1 MIRRGSRPTP
11 RARDS
16 ERLWWRDGVIY
27 QVYPRSFGDANGDG
41 VGDLE
46 GIRQRLDHLAWLG
59 VDGVWIS
66 PFFPSPMKDF
76 GYDVADYCDVDPL
89 FGTLDDFDRL
99 LRDAHARGI
108 RVILDFVPNHSSDQH
123 AWFVESRASRASA
136 KRDWYVW
143 RDPAPG
149 GGPPNNWV
157 SVFGGP
163 AWEWDAATQ
172 QYYLHSFLKEQ
183 PDLNWR
189 SPEVERAMHGVLR
202 FWLDRGV
209 DGFRIDV
216 AHRVAKD
223 PELRSNPLVPGSTD
237 PGYGGQ
243 QHVHD
248 EDHPDVHATFRRM
261 RALVDEYDERVL
273 IGEVF
278 LMDPARVAPYYG
290 AGDEL
295 HQGFNFS
302 LLSGPW
308 SGERFRREIERFQ
321 AAVPAQGW
329 PNQVLSNHDVHRHAT
344 RYDHPELGDAR
355 ARLAAMLLLLVRGT
369 PFLYYGEEIG
379 MRCVWI
385 PEDRL
390 RDPIAFTLH
399 PSLTRDPERT
409 PMQWDGSPGAGFGAG
424 EPWLPIHADAAWRN
438 VAAQRGDP
446 GSLLHLYRALVA
458 LRAAHPALSRGA
470 QRTLDAPADVFAF
483 ERHLGGER
491 FLVALNFADA
501 PVALALGNGAPTGGL
516 HTRAGAAL
524 PEDLARVELGAAE
537 GVALRAP
544 LS

>member
-1 MIRRGSRPTP
+1 MTARSRPV
-11 RARDS
+11 ARVS
-16 ERLWWRDGVIY
+16 TSAPRLWWRDGVIY
-27 QVYPRSFGDANGDG
+27 QVYPRSFADSNGDG
-41 VGDLE
+41 IGDLE

-76 GYDVADYCDVDPL
+76 GYDVADYCGVDPI
-89 FGTLDDFDRL
+89 FGTLADFDRL

-123 AWFVESRASRASA
+123 PWFRESRSSRASP

-157 SVFGGP
+157 AIFGGS
-163 AWEWDAATQ
+163 AWEWDAATG

-183 PDLNWR
+183 PELNWR
-189 SPEVERAMHGVLR
+189 NPELERAMHGVLR
-202 FWLDRGV
+202 FWLERGV

-216 AHRVAKD
+216 AHRIAKD
-223 PELRSNPLVPGSTD
+223 PELRSNPRVEGSAD

-243 QHVHD
+243 RHEHD
-248 EDHPDVHATFRRM
+248 EDHPDVHALFRRM

-278 LMDPARVAPYYG
+278 LLDPARVAKYYG
-290 AGDEL
+290 DGDEL

-302 LLSGPW
+302 LLSSAW
-308 SGERFRREIERFQ
+308 SGERFKHEVERFQ
-321 AAVPAQGW
+321 AAVPPRGW

-344 RYDHPELGDAR
+344 RYEHPELGDAR
-355 ARLAAMLLLLVRGT
+355 ARVAAMLLVLLRGT

-385 PEDRL
+385 PEHRL
-390 RDPIAFTLH
+390 RDPLAFTLH

-409 PMQWDGSPGAGFGAG
+409 PMQWDATPYAGFSDR
-424 EPWLPIHADAAWRN
+424 EPWLPVHYDSTQRN
-438 VAAQRGDP
+438 VEQQRHDAT
-446 GSLLHLYRALVA
+446 SLLNLYRALIA
-458 LRAAHPALSRGA
+458 LRAAHPALSRGE
-470 QRTLDAPADVFAF
+470 QRTLPAPQDVFAF
-483 ERHLGGER
+483 ERTLGSDR
-491 FLVALNFADA
+491 FVVALNFGDA
-501 PVALALGNGAPTGGL
+501 PAIASLGRGVPLYGLRSHHGAGL
-516 HTRAGAAL
+516 PR
-524 PEDLARVELGAAE
+524 DLAHLELGAAE
-537 GVALRAP
+537 GVVLRVA
-544 LS
+544 

>member
-1 MIRRGSRPTP
+1 MPTLSRPAPRRG
-11 RARDS
+11 ADRD
-16 ERLWWRDGVIY
+16 RLWWRDGVIY

-46 GIRQRLDHLAWLG
+46 GIRQRLGHLAWLG
-59 VDGVWIS
+59 VDGIWIS

-76 GYDVADYCDVDPL
+76 GYDVADYCGVDPI
-89 FGTLDDFDRL
+89 FGTLADFDRL
-99 LRDAHARGI
+99 LTDAHARGI
-108 RVILDFVPNHSSDQH
+108 RVILDLVPNHSSDQH
-123 AWFVESRASRASA
+123 PWFRESRASRASA

-143 RDPAPG
+143 RDAAPD

-157 SVFGGP
+157 SIFGGP
-163 AWEWDAATQ
+163 AWEWDEATG

-189 SPEVERAMHGVLR
+189 HPELERAMHEVVR

-216 AHRVAKD
+216 VHRIAKD
-223 PELRSNPLVPGSTD
+223 PLLRSNPRVAGSSD

-243 QHVHD
+243 IHTHD
-248 EDHPDVHATFRRM
+248 EDHPDLHAMLRRL
-261 RALVDEYDERVL
+261 RALVDGYDERVL

-278 LMDPARVAPYYG
+278 LMDPARVAAYYG

-308 SGERFRREIERFQ
+308 SGERFRSEIERFQ
-321 AAVPAQGW
+321 AVVPSQGW

-344 RYDHPELGDAR
+344 RYDHPALGEAR
-355 ARLAAMLLLLVRGT
+355 ARLAAFLLLFVRGT

-385 PEDRL
+385 PEERL

-409 PMQWDGSPGAGFGAG
+409 PMQWDGSRFAGFGDA
-424 EPWLPIHADAAWRN
+424 EPWLPLHPDAPQRN
-438 VAAQRGDP
+438 VAAQRSDP
-446 GSLLHLYRALVA
+446 GALLHLYRAAIA

-470 QRTLDAPADVFAF
+470 QRTLPAPPDVFAF
-483 ERHLGGER
+483 ERSHGEER
-491 FLVALNFADA
+491 FVVALNFGDDGAR
-501 PVALALGNGAPTGGL
+501 VALGAGTPLYGL
-516 HTRAGAAL
+516 HSRAGAAL
-524 PEDLARVELGAAE
+524 PANLADVSLGPAE
-537 GVALRAP
+537 GVVLRVA
-544 LS
+544 